1 MTTLLVFDPA
11 LCCSTGICGPE
22 VDDALVRF
30 AADVE
35 WLKGRGVDVRRY
47 NLAQEAG
54 AFAEHRVVQRAL
66 MEQGVDCLPLLVL
79 EGEVVAQGAYPDR
92 SELSRIVAL
101 TDGDAPA
108 PPRRRPLQGLPLQGL
123 PVQGLPVQGLPV
135 QGCAPDSGC
144 C

>member
-11 LCCSTGICGPE
+11 LCCSTGVCGPE

-47 NLAQEAG
+47 NLAQEAS
-54 AFAEHRVVQRAL
+54 AFASTQVVQPAL
-66 MEQGVDCLPLLVL
+66 MQQGVDCLPLLVL
-79 EGEVVAQGAYPDR
+79 NDEVVAQGAYPDR
-92 SELSRIVAL
+92 AELARIAAL

-108 PPRRRPLQGLPLQGL
+108 SPRRRPLQSL
-123 PVQGLPVQGLPV
+123 PVQTLPV
-135 QGCAPDSGC
+135 QGCVPDSGC